1 MPSNYKT
8 ILNTVQTDIQGL
20 SLSGISS
27 TSIVQLKV
35 PTDREV
41 DFPAL
46 PGVLIAPFG
55 AKRISPTGGTNA
67 SDDIEYPIV
76 IVTLQ
81 AGDADQDDN
90 IDRSLQWHETII
102 GNFVHKRLSSPTS
115 IYTCF
120 VDPRDVFNAAA
131 WFNNYDAGGMVLR
144 FLSREVR
151 S

>member
-1 MPSNYKT
+1 MPSTYKT

-20 SLSGISS
+20 ALSGVSN

-55 AKRISPTGGTNA
+55 AKRISPSAGTNA
-67 SDDIEYPIV
+67 SDDIEYPVV

-81 AGDADQDDN
+81 AGDADQDGN
-90 IDRSLQWHETII
+90 MDRSLQWHEDIVGKFI
-102 GNFVHKRLSSPTS
+102 HKRLSSPTS
-115 IYTCF
+115 VITCQ
-120 VDPRDVFNAAA
+120 VDPRDVFNPSA

-144 FLSREVR
+144 FMSRELR
-151 S
+151 P